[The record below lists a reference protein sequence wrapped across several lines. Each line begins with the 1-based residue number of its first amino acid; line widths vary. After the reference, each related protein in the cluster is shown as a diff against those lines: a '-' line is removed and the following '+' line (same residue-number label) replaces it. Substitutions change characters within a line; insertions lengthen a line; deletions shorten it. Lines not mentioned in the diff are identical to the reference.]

1 MRRIFLSLLMC
12 GAVMAC
18 STTTGTSGGASAPP
32 VIEASTTG
40 GTATAQLNA
49 IRAQAGR
56 VGVARNGTLDGVA
69 RAHAN
74 DMAQR
79 NFFSHTGSN
88 GSSVGQRV
96 RAEGYRY

>member
-56 VGVARNGTLDGVA
+56 VGVAR
-69 RAHAN
+69 AHAN
-74 DMAQR
+74 NMAQR

-96 RAEGYRY
+96 RAAG